1 MPYNFVD
8 KRKENMYAFLDSK
21 DFEFVHDE
29 DYEHTLRR
37 DVM

>member
-21 DFEFVHDE
+21 DFEFVHDA
-29 DYEHTLRR
+29 D
-37 DVM
+37 